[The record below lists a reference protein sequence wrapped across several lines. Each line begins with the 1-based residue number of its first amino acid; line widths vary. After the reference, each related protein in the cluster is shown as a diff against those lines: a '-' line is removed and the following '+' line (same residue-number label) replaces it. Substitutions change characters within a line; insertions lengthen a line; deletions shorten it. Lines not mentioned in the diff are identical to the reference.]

1 MKMIN
6 EKLINPGS
14 IAVIGGSEDLSKPGG
29 TVLKNILE
37 SNFAGKLF
45 VVNPK
50 ADLVQGIKSFR
61 NSDDLPEV
69 DLAILAIAAKYC
81 PSTVEILAREKRTK
95 AFIILSAGFSET
107 GEEGKKLEKMIVDV
121 MNETNSCLIGPNC
134 IGFLNHNFSG
144 VFTEP
149 VPVIDIYGVDFV
161 SGSGAT
167 AVYIMESGITK
178 GLTFSS
184 VFSVGN
190 SAQTGVEDILQYL
203 DETYEPGVS
212 SKIKLLYLE
221 SVKKP
226 QLLLKHASSLI
237 NKGARIV
244 AIKAGSSEA
253 GSRAAASHTGALSSS
268 DAAVDALFRKAGIIR
283 CYGREDLA
291 TVASVL
297 RFPLPRGK
305 NVAVIT
311 HAGGPAVMLTDTLEE
326 GGFNLPAL
334 EGPVADAL
342 LQKLYPGSSVHN
354 PVDFLAT
361 GTADQLGAIID
372 ACENDFDQIDAMVVI
387 FGSPGLFPVFDV
399 YSLLDRK
406 MKICKKPIYPV
417 LPSGITAKDE
427 IKEFV
432 SKKNVYFP
440 DEVLFGEAL
449 SKVMKTQK
457 PATPVSS
464 KSMIDSN
471 AVRKI
476 IEEVQPGFLDPE
488 KLGSLLDLA
497 GIPRVREE
505 IAINIKEA
513 VLCAEKTGYPL
524 VMKVVGP
531 LHKSD
536 VGGVVLNV
544 KEIEEVKSQF
554 RRMMEIE
561 GCTAVLFQP
570 MMSGLELFAGV
581 KKEGEFGHMLFFGLG
596 GIYIE
601 VLKDVTNAL
610 IPINETEAGNMIK
623 RLKSYALIK
632 GVRGEKGVDE
642 KVLAGILLKL
652 SDLIRTVPEIVEM
665 DLNPLLGKADTVFA
679 VDARIKIDKQ

>member
-1 MKMIN
+1 MIN
-6 EKLINPGS
+6 KNLINPGS

-29 TVLKNILE
+29 KVLMNIMR
-37 SNFAGKLF
+37 SNFAGELF

-50 ADLVQGIKSFR
+50 TDQVQGVKSYH
-61 NSDDLPEV
+61 SPDVLPDV
-69 DLAILAIAAKYC
+69 DLAIIAIAAKYC
-81 PSTVEILAREKRTK
+81 PETVEVLARKKKTR

-107 GEEGKKLEKMIVDV
+107 GEEGELLEKKIVDV
-121 MNETNSCLIGPNC
+121 INETNSCLIGPNC
-134 IGFLNHNFSG
+134 IGFLNHNYSG

-149 VPVIDIYGVDFV
+149 VPVIDSHGVDFV

-226 QLLLKHASSLI
+226 QLLLKHSRSLI
-237 NKGARIV
+237 NKGARIA

-253 GSRAAASHTGALSSS
+253 GSRAAASHTGALSSPDS
-268 DAAVDALFRKAGIIR
+268 AVDALFRKAGIIR

-291 TVASVL
+291 IVASVL
-297 RFPLPRGK
+297 RFSLPRGK
-305 NVAVIT
+305 NIAIVT

-326 GGFNLPAL
+326 GGFCLPPL
-334 EGPVADAL
+334 EGPAADAL
-342 LQKLYPGSSVHN
+342 LKKLYPGSSVHN

-361 GTADQLGAIID
+361 GTADQLGAILD

-399 YSLLDRK
+399 YSLLDEK
-406 MKICKKPIYPV
+406 MRTCRKPIYPV
-417 LPSGITAKDE
+417 LPSGITAKNE

-432 SKKNVYFP
+432 SKKNVYFQ
-440 DEVLFGEAL
+440 DEVLFGKAL
-449 SKVMKTQK
+449 AKVMNTGK
-457 PATPVSS
+457 PVDTVNTKNMKVS
-464 KSMIDSN
+464 D
-471 AVRKI
+471 AVRKFI
-476 IEEVQPGFLDPE
+476 KESRSGYLNPE
-488 KLGSLLDLA
+488 GVGSLLDFA

-505 IAINIKEA
+505 LAVNMKEA
-513 VLCAEKTGYPL
+513 ERCAAKTGYPL

-536 VGGVVLNV
+536 VGGVALNV
-544 KEIEEVKSQF
+544 RGIEGVKTQF
-554 RRMMEIE
+554 NRMMEIE

-570 MMSGLELFAGV
+570 MVSGLELFAGV
-581 KKEGEFGHMLFFGLG
+581 KKEGNFGHMLFFGLG

-601 VLKDVTNAL
+601 VLKDITSEL
-610 IPINETEAGNMIK
+610 IPINETEANKMIR

-632 GVRGEKGVDE
+632 GVRGKTGVDE
-642 KVLAGILLKL
+642 EVLAGILLKL
-652 SDLIRTVPEIVEM
+652 SDLIISVPEIVEM
-665 DLNPLLGKADTVFA
+665 DLNPLLGKANSIYA
-679 VDARIKIDKQ
+679 VDARIKIEK

>member
-1 MKMIN
+1 MIN
-6 EKLINPGS
+6 EKLIKPES
-14 IAVIGGSEDLSKPGG
+14 IVVIGGSEDLTKPGG
-29 TVLKNILE
+29 KVLKNIMD
-37 SNFAGKLF
+37 SNFTGELF

-50 ADLVQGIKSFR
+50 ADRVQGIKSY
-61 NSDDLPEV
+61 NNPDDLPEV

-81 PSTVEILAREKRTK
+81 LSAVEILARKKKTR

-107 GEEGKKLEKMIVDV
+107 GEEGAEIEHQIVDV
-121 MNETNSCLIGPNC
+121 MNATDSCLIGPNC
-134 IGFLNHNFSG
+134 IGFLNHNYSG

-149 VPVIDIYGVDFV
+149 VPVIDEHGVDLI

-184 VFSVGN
+184 VVSVGN
-190 SAQTGVEDILQYL
+190 SAQTGVEDFLQYL
-203 DETYEPGVS
+203 DETYESGVS

-237 NKGARIV
+237 NKGARIA

-253 GSRAAASHTGALSSS
+253 GIRAAASHTGALSSS
-268 DAAVDALFRKAGIIR
+268 DTAVDALFRKAGIIR
-283 CYGREDLA
+283 CYGREEL
-291 TVASVL
+291 TSVASVL
-297 RFPLPRGK
+297 RFPLSGGK
-305 NVAVIT
+305 NIAVIT

-326 GGFNLPAL
+326 GGFSLPAL
-334 EGPVADAL
+334 EGPAAESL

-354 PVDFLAT
+354 PIDFLAT

-406 MKICKKPIYPV
+406 MKVCRKPIYPV
-417 LPSGITAKDE
+417 LPSGITAKKE
-427 IKEFV
+427 IEEFV
-432 SKKNVYFP
+432 SKKHVYFP
-440 DEVLFGEAL
+440 DEVLFGRAL
-449 SKVMKTQK
+449 SKVIQTQP
-457 PATPVSS
+457 PAAPVSVRTRMDS
-464 KSMIDSN
+464 RAIREFID
-471 AVRKI
+471 
-476 IEEVQPGFLDPE
+476 EVQPGFLNPE
-488 KLGSLLDLA
+488 QVSKLLDFA
-497 GIPRVREE
+497 GIPRVAEE
-505 IAINIKEA
+505 LAVNEEEA
-513 VLCAEKTGYPL
+513 VRCAEKTGFPL

-544 KEIEEVKSQF
+544 KGIEEVKNQF
-554 RRMMEIE
+554 RRMMEIS

-570 MMSGLELFAGV
+570 EVSGLELFAGV
-581 KKEGEFGHMLFFGLG
+581 KKEGTFGHLLFCGIG

-601 VLKDVTNAL
+601 VIKDVTNAL
-610 IPINETEAGNMIK
+610 IPINETEANDMIK
-623 RLKSYALIK
+623 NLKSYSLIK
-632 GVRGEKGVDE
+632 GVRGQKSVDE
-642 KVLAGILLKL
+642 KVFAGILVKL
-652 SDLIRTVPEIVEM
+652 SDLINQVPEIVEM
-665 DLNPLLGKADTVFA
+665 DLNPLFGKAENIYA
-679 VDARIKIDKQ
+679 VDARIKIEKQK